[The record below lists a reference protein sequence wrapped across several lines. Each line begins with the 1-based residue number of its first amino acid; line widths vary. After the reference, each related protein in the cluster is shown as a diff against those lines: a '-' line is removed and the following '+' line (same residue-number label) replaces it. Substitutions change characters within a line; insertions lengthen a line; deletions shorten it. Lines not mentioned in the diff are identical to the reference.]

1 MKEITINKKKIGK
14 GNPAFIIAEVG
25 QAHEGSLAIAH
36 SFIDAAY
43 DSGADA
49 IKFQT
54 HIAKAESTLDEKF
67 RKKFPTQDNNRYEYW
82 KRMEFS
88 FSQWKELKEHSD
100 DKGIIFLSSPFSLE
114 AFDILNELNIPAW
127 KIGSGE
133 YNSNLLIQKMVES
146 NKPVLLS
153 TGMSYIDEIDEKV
166 KYLND
171 KKCDYAIFQCT
182 SQYPTKPENVGIN
195 FISDFINKYN
205 VPIGLSDHT
214 GNIFSSLASIS
225 LGANLIEVHVTFN
238 KKMFGPDASSS
249 INFDQFKFLIKGRD
263 EIFKYLNSN
272 KSKNEITNNISKMRE
287 LFTKSLAFNND
298 MNIGDIIT
306 KDSLVLK
313 KPGTGIPIDKINEV
327 IGKELIK
334 DVCANRLLNWNDIKL

>member
-1 MKEITINKKKIGK
+1 MNEIIIDNRIIGK
-14 GNPAFIIAEVG
+14 NNPAFVIAEVG
-25 QAHEGSLAIAH
+25 QAHDGSLAIAH
-36 SFIDAAY
+36 SFIDSVFE
-43 DSGADA
+43 SGADA

-67 RKKFPTQDNNRYEYW
+67 RKRFSTQDTNRFEYW
-82 KRMEFS
+82 KRMEFT
-88 FSQWKELKEHSD
+88 FNQWKELKEHAD
-100 DKGIIFLSSPFSLE
+100 DKGIVFLSSAFSLE
-114 AFDILNELNIPAW
+114 AFDILNELNIAAW

-133 YNSNLLIQKMVES
+133 LNSNLLIQKMVES

-195 FISDFINKYN
+195 FIPDFINKYN

-249 INFDQFKFLIKGRD
+249 INFDQLKLLVEGKD
-263 EIFKYLNSN
+263 EIFKFLSSK
-272 KSKNEITNNISKMRE
+272 KSKDEITNKLIDMRS
-287 LFTKSLAFNND
+287 LFTKSLALKND
-298 MNIGDIIT
+298 MKIGQVISRS
-306 KDSLVLK
+306 SLVLK
-313 KPGTGIPIDKINEV
+313 KPGTGIPIKNINDV
-327 IGKELIK
+327 IGRELIK
-334 DVCANRLLNWNDIKL
+334 DVSANRLLNWNDIKL